1 MSDELKPCPFCGGKP
16 TFVHATS
23 EDIGNGYVCRTLAVI
38 SCDHC
43 MFDMAGETDED
54 AAAAWNARAA
64 VTDEQFALA
73 VHDGRAWQRV
83 RECHMVPVSL
93 YDEEGVD
100 GIECDECGWSD
111 VHEWYDPMPGFC
123 PNCGAKVS
131 PC

>member
-54 AAAAWNARAA
+54 ATAAWNDRAA
-64 VTDEQFALA
+64 VTDGQFAMA
-73 VHDGRAWQRV
+73 VHDGEAWQRV
-83 RECHMVPVSL
+83 RECRNIGFETGDDFKCSA
-93 YDEEGVD
+93 
-100 GIECDECGWSD
+100 CGEAYNESD
-111 VHEWYDPMPGFC
+111 DMAMPASRIDWCFS
-123 PNCGAKVS
+123 CGAKVVG
-131 PC
+131 

>member
-1 MSDELKPCPFCGGKP
+1 MSDELKVCPFCGGDARIHSKVLAEGFDSGYWAVCDECGKGDTLP
-16 TFVHATS
+16 HES
-23 EDIGNGYVCRTLAVI
+23 E
-38 SCDHC
+38 
-43 MFDMAGETDED
+43 EE
-54 AAAAWNARAA
+54 AAAAWNTRAA
-64 VTDEQFALA
+64 VEDEQFALA

-83 RECHMVPVSL
+83 RECHMVSVSL